1 MARKPNM
8 TVTTRSLGEKR
19 PIAAKQIRSPFP
31 NPPPNRQPIPRLA
44 FNGPSPKLDWS
55 IENLIHAIKVAALP
69 NAVLFLDTNVFV
81 KELDLSVWD
90 AFFSRRI
97 LITPRVWKELLPWLK
112 NPFHNKPI
120 RDRVVAAVQN
130 QARSAQ
136 NSQEVFAS
144 TQRPSLD
151 NPSLA
156 VLRDN
161 EDDDFTNH
169 GYSYYVNLLAIRKM
183 WGSLTVAVLTKQFG
197 RPPTNDEFV
206 AEVQRHLG
214 ARGFLLA
221 RKGLAAAKSDNKL
234 TDEHLVVT
242 AVLTAIMRG
251 KEAIIL
257 TRDPD
262 VLEQYVKVLH
272 LMKEHYRS
280 MLVAERYAARPN
292 TMPFREVPVQSD
304 GKHVSPFS
312 GSSVLQ
318 LETTDLEFNP
328 LPARFHFVIIYCFL
342 LAGEGTQL
350 KLTPCSFCAE
360 TEMSQLLKIKAKTAG
375 LSTDRF
381 NGRNCTIRTGPGTAE
396 NHRVTV
402 SIGTETMIP
411 CGDFRIGFDDFQN
424 TLFENEQITALS
436 IR

>member
-8 TVTTRSLGEKR
+8 TVTTRALREKR
-19 PIAAKQIRSPFP
+19 PIAAKQIGSPFP
-31 NPPPNRQPIPRLA
+31 NPPPNRQPIPKLA
-44 FNGPSPKLDWS
+44 FNGPSPKLDLS

-69 NAVLFLDTNVFV
+69 DAILFLDTNVFT
-81 KELDLSVWD
+81 KELDLSVCD
-90 AFFSRRI
+90 ALFSRRI
-97 LITPRVWKELLPWLK
+97 LITPGVWKELHPWLK

-120 RDRVVAAVQN
+120 RDRVVAAFGN
-130 QARSAQ
+130 QARSGQ

-144 TQRPSLD
+144 TRPSLD

-156 VLRDN
+156 VPRDN
-161 EDDDFTNH
+161 EDDDLMNH
-169 GYSYYVNLLAIRKM
+169 GYSYYVRLLAIRKM
-183 WGSLTVAVLTKQFG
+183 WGPLTVAALTKQFG

-214 ARGFLLA
+214 ERGFLLA

-234 TDEHLVVT
+234 TDEHLVIT

-350 KLTPCSFCAE
+350 KLTSCSFCGE
-360 TEMSQLLKIKAKTAG
+360 TEMSQVLKIKAKTGG
-375 LSTDRF
+375 LSTERF
-381 NGRNCTIRTGPGTAE
+381 NGRNCTIHTKPGTAA

-411 CGDFRIGFDDFQN
+411 CGDLRIGFDDFQN
-424 TLFENEQITALS
+424 TLFENEQITAVS